1 MDGVHRVITD
11 PVVVAIAVNPFL
23 TLWILSPSDRAA
35 TLINQPSMQ
44 EKKPFK
50 AVEICLLSACVFS
63 ASQESGYI
71 HRMHTC
77 GAGWCN

>member
-1 MDGVHRVITD
+1 MDGGHRVIRG
-11 PVVVAIAVNPFL
+11 PVVVAIAVNAFL

-35 TLINQPSMQ
+35 TFINQPSMQ

-50 AVEICLLSACVFS
+50 AIEICLTSACVFS
-63 ASQESGYI
+63 TSQESGYI
-71 HRMHTC
+71 HIMHTR